1 MMKKII
7 LQNSI
12 AALLGAVAFFAA
24 HAHAGDFSGSS
35 YDSFEARRVQTAV
48 IATVEDVREVR
59 LATQTDT
66 SKYAAGALGGV
77 AGAAI
82 GQQLGG
88 GNGRLI
94 LTALLTAAGAQGGA
108 EADRA
113 MRTARALEITVSLDN
128 GQTYVITQ
136 EIDVDAA
143 SLQPGD
149 RVRII
154 TGANTRVVRMHNQ
167 AVAKRQ

>member
-1 MMKKII
+1 MKMFNS
-7 LQNSI
+7 QNSI
-12 AALLGAVAFFAA
+12 AAFIAVVAMFAA
-24 HAHAGDFSGSS
+24 AAQAGDFSGSS

-77 AGAAI
+77 AGAAV

-88 GNGRLI
+88 GNGRLM
-94 LTALLTAAGAQGGA
+94 LTALLAAAGVQGGA

-113 MRTARALEITVSLDN
+113 MRTARAMEITVSLDN

-136 EIDVDAA
+136 EMDTEAA

-154 TGANTRVVRMHNQ
+154 TGANTRVVRMRNQ
-167 AVAKRQ
+167 PVRP